1 MFLSEM
7 GRQSGNVE
15 HTVALRSR
23 IICATQKI
31 FFIERRL
38 VQIAR
43 ILCCVHL
50 DAAMHNRKSD
60 TDSQIRF
67 DSGLKQAR
75 HQRLMSSMHVRS
87 RFEQH
92 CSLKTG

>member
-7 GRQSGNVE
+7 GQQSGNVE
-15 HTVALRSR
+15 YTLALRLR
-23 IICATQKI
+23 IICAPRKI

-43 ILCCVHL
+43 IPCCVHL

-67 DSGLKQAR
+67 DSGLKQAQ
-75 HQRLMSSMHVRS
+75 HQRLRSSMHVRP

-92 CSLKTG
+92 CSLKTK

>member
-7 GRQSGNVE
+7 GQQSGNVE
-15 HTVALRSR
+15 HTVAPRSR

-92 CSLKTG
+92 CSLKAG

>member
-7 GRQSGNVE
+7 GQQSGNVE
-15 HTVALRSR
+15 HTLALRSR

-38 VQIAR
+38 IQIAH

-60 TDSQIRF
+60 MTRKF
-67 DSGLKQAR
+67 DSGLKQAQ
-75 HQRLMSSMHVRS
+75 HQTLISSMRVRS